1 MKTKDLVLRAIK
13 SLQEKGEQFIY
24 IDDIRKEMLSLE
36 VLDKLNELEM
46 EGKVKQLLNGR
57 WEAT

>member
-13 SLQEKGEQFIY
+13 SLEQRREQFIY

-36 VLDKLNELEM
+36 VLDKLNELEL
-46 EGKVKQLLNGR
+46 EGKVKQLPNGR